1 MDEKED
7 TLADTSRRSVL
18 KTGSVVGGALAL
30 GRSPFAGCG
39 AAQTS

>member
-7 TLADTSRRSVL
+7 TLADTSRRSAL
-18 KTGSVVGGALAL
+18 RTDGGVGGALAL